1 MEGTGPERLLLE
13 NGLLYL
19 DAYYKLLVLL
29 LLEKKLVVLMKQSS
43 EECNVGLKT
52 IGEHYPFNLFRKMH
66 SLLELYLE
74 TTYEEIQPLFE
85 DTTSQCRICRYLAK
99 RKVAFK

>member
-1 MEGTGPERLLLE
+1 
-13 NGLLYL
+13 
-19 DAYYKLLVLL
+19 
-29 LLEKKLVVLMKQSS
+29 MKQSS